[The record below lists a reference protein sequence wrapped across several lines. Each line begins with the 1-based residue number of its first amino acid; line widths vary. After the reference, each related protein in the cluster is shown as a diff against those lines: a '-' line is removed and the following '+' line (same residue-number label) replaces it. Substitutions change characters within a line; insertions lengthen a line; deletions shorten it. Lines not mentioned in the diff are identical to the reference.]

1 MTQENVIS
9 ILEGLANG
17 IDPTTGEMLPVHSPY
32 NEPEVIRALFH
43 AIQLIPKA
51 KKPKKTI
58 EQKQQ
63 ENLEQ
68 GLPKNYGLPW
78 GESDVQK
85 VISNYQ
91 DGIQVDAI
99 ANEFA
104 RKPSSIVSLLQ
115 KHGSITEEMA
125 IMLKAKFK

>member
-1 MTQENVIS
+1 MNQEKVIS

-17 IDPTTGEMLPVHSPY
+17 INPSTGEMLPEFSPY

-43 AIQLIPKA
+43 AINLIPKA

-63 ENLEQ
+63 ENLEK

-78 GESDVQK
+78 AESDVK
-85 VISNYQ
+85 RVISSYQ
-91 DGIQVDAI
+91 DDIQVDVI
-99 ANEFA
+99 ALEFA
-104 RKPSSIVSLLQ
+104 RKPSSIVGLLQ
-115 KHGSITEEMA
+115 KHGVITEEVA
-125 IMLKAKFK
+125 LVLKTTFK